1 MIGSKTRVLAIKRL
15 SLKQFKSF
23 STQFNRWQYYYANGD
38 GNHQM
43 DTTSIE
49 VKQFSQPYEPK
60 EHYATKVGNPS
71 FYFPEYV
78 NDFRYNY
85 KLDRIP
91 HLYTR
96 PLAKQKVYDPND
108 INALY
113 HGNEWVDMQPDY
125 QIEEPMSS
133 NHYYQ
138 GSPHYRVLYLITFFG
153 VFAIS
158 KIIKVI
164 FSL

>member
-1 MIGSKTRVLAIKRL
+1 MIGKQIRIVGIKRL
-15 SLKQFKSF
+15 TLSQLKNF

-38 GNHQM
+38 GNHQL

-49 VKQFSQPYEPK
+49 LKQLSQPYEPK
-60 EHYATKVGNPS
+60 EHYAMKINPD
-71 FYFPEYV
+71 FYYPGHV

-85 KLDRIP
+85 KLQNIP
-91 HLYTR
+91 NLYMK
-96 PLAKQKVYDPND
+96 PLLKQKLYDPND

-113 HGNEWVDMQPDY
+113 HGNEWTDMQPDY

-138 GSPHYRVLYLITFFG
+138 GSPHYRVLYFIAFFTIFG
-153 VFAIS
+153 IS
-158 KIIKVI
+158 KII
-164 FSL
+164 F